1 MEMIVL
7 SLGCSVAAE
16 LAQLLDFIEQRV
28 LTAHGC
34 LQYGLY

>member
-7 SLGCSVAAE
+7 SLGCSCAVI

-28 LTAHGC
+28 LTAHGS
-34 LQYGLY
+34 LQH